1 MARIREYNNT
11 QDIDPRS
18 LEQSA
23 YRVER
28 TGMIAGQAWQHGFQG
43 LAQGTSEVEKAVA
56 QSETSD
62 LSKKLSDLD
71 LNLTQQYE
79 DARQKGD
86 PLNPEFANNFVS
98 NNVDAKL
105 QSIGDGLM
113 TKQGQQM
120 FQEASARMR
129 ESYMKRGI
137 ADQATFA
144 GDAAVANYKNSVTN
158 YSNLVTNDP
167 TIMDHAAGMIKTLTA
182 TLPAEHRDE
191 YQNAGLEAVYGAG
204 AKSYL
209 DAAIKNP
216 NANEASLDAAW
227 SHVSDPK
234 NGFVGNVNPDT
245 YSALEKQY
253 LTAKETLG
261 ATQAEIASQNLPD
274 LLQRIKANG
283 GNDTDSEA
291 QNIIDGYKGRTPAET
306 QEWQARA
313 TKALGEAKAF
323 GTASASVMQMPEP
336 QALAAINKSQ
346 LDIDNAGP
354 GDLGAKQQAQQA
366 MIAAIQQRDKAFR
379 SDPTGYVIGN
389 SPVVNQRY
397 QDFAQNPTPQSFQ
410 AYAQSSMAEQRRLYP
425 DFQPKIVTSQMEQQV
440 SGLLAGVP
448 NTPEGATQAAST
460 INSLATTMGPYWSQ
474 ASQELFHDKVLNETQ
489 FVAANMWSNPKS
501 VGLAQDLLRASATPA
516 KDLEGTS
523 GISEAKAQ
531 KAARDA
537 LAPLAATLGDAA
549 NGSQLMSAYT
559 NSLAKLAQYKGTTDG
574 VAAMANKM
582 IMGEYQ
588 FIGSLRMPLT
598 VNAGNV
604 VAGTKVVMGDIPNH
618 NISVPTSY
626 SGTGPADQKA
636 EYIRSVQEY
645 GHWATNSQ
653 GDAALLYDEQGT
665 PVYETIKGSVRQV
678 AVPFTDLD
686 KIGGG
691 TPVRRVINAITGG

>member
-11 QDIDPRS
+11 QNIETQP
-18 LEQSA
+18 LEQAA

-28 TGMIAGQAWQHGFQG
+28 TGQIAGQAWGRGFNA
-43 LAQGTSEVEKAVA
+43 LAQGTGEVEKAVA

-71 LNLTQQYE
+71 LSLTQQYE
-79 DARQKGD
+79 DAKQKGD
-86 PLNPEFANNFVS
+86 PLNPEFASNFVS

-105 QSIGDGLM
+105 QGLGEGLM
-113 TKQGQQM
+113 TKQAQQM
-120 FQEASARMR
+120 FQEASSRMR

-144 GDAAVANYKNSVTN
+144 GDAAVANFKNSVTN
-158 YSNLVTNDP
+158 YANLVTNDP

-227 SHVSDPK
+227 SHISDPK
-234 NGFVGNVNPDT
+234 SGFVAHVNPET
-245 YSALEKQY
+245 YSALQKQY
-253 LTAKETLG
+253 LTAKETIG
-261 ATQAEIASQNLPD
+261 ATQAQIAIQNLPD
-274 LLQRIKANG
+274 LIQRIKSNG

-291 QNIIDGYKGRTPAET
+291 ANIIAGYKGHTPAET

-313 TKALGEAKAF
+313 TKQLNEAKAF
-323 GTASASVMQMPEP
+323 GSAASTVLQMPEP
-336 QALAAINKSQ
+336 QALAKIQQSQ
-346 LDIDNAGP
+346 LEIDNASP
-354 GDLGAKQQAQQA
+354 EELGQKQQAQQA
-366 MIAAIQQRDKAFR
+366 MIAAIQQRDRAFR
-379 SDPTGYVIGN
+379 ADPTGFVIQN
-389 SPVVNQRY
+389 SPVVNERY
-397 QDFAQNPTPQSFQ
+397 SQFAKNPTPQSFQ
-410 AYAQSSMAEQRRLYP
+410 AYAQTSIAEQRRLYP
-425 DFQPKIVTSQMEQQV
+425 DVQPRIVTSQMEQQV
-440 SGLLAGVP
+440 SSMLSGVP
-448 NTPEGATQAAST
+448 NTPEGATQAASS
-460 INSLATTMGPYWSQ
+460 INQLATVMGPYWSQ

-489 FVAANMWSNPKS
+489 FVAANMWSNPQS
-501 VGLAQDLLRASATPA
+501 VGLAQDLLRASSVAG
-516 KDLEGTS
+516 KDLEATS

-531 KAARDA
+531 KTAREA
-537 LAPLAATLGDAA
+537 LAPLAATLTDAA
-549 NGSQLMSAYT
+549 NGAQLMSAYQ
-559 NSLAKLAQYKGTTDG
+559 NSLARLIQYKGNADG
-574 VAAMANKM
+574 AATIANKM

-588 FIGSLRMPLT
+588 FSGTLRMPLT

-604 VAGTKVVMGDIPNH
+604 IAGTKAVMGDLPNH
-618 NISVPTSY
+618 NITVPPSF
-626 SGTGPADQKA
+626 SGAGPADQKA
-636 EYIRSVQEY
+636 EYLRSVQEY

-678 AVPFTDLD
+678 SIPFADLD